1 MGKGKRNS
9 LEQYERRGMI
19 EVSSKIKERKLQ
31 GNYLQNLGACICRQ
45 KEIKNRSC
53 SKINN
58 GDIIVKFKDSISCD
72 LVYNNRL
79 KLKKNDQRSRIYQRI
94 INIYSESLSINNKNS
109 AKFEIKTE
117 SLTTIK

>member
-53 SKINN
+53 SRINN

-79 KLKKNDQRSRIYQRI
+79 KLKDLEFTKESSIFIANHYQ
-94 INIYSESLSINNKNS
+94 SI
-109 AKFEIKTE
+109 IKTLR
-117 SLTTIK
+117 SSK

>member
-53 SKINN
+53 SRINN

-94 INIYSESLSINNKNS
+94 NIYSESLSINNKNS